1 MSETEITN
9 FKVIIFDC
17 YGTLADWETGIY
29 TALQPLLARF
39 PSSAKWTR
47 KEALLAFTAV
57 ETDLQRKDPS
67 MLYRDLLAKA
77 HGVLADGLRDID
89 APASSKEFTDASQQF
104 GASIKDW
111 PIFPDT
117 TDALRVLE
125 KHYKLVI
132 LSNVDHASFAHTHA
146 KLSNDA
152 AHLPVYAVPVSNPN
166 AHWLPKATPDS
177 RSPFSLI
184 LTAQDTGAYKPDP
197 RGMLSALEIIQ
208 KEFGVGKEQV
218 LVVAQSLYHDIEPSS
233 KLGVTGVWIDRQ
245 GASMGLETLGDGPK
259 WWKRFETLG
268 QMAEAVEAETETE
281 A

>member
-1 MSETEITN
+1 MSETGLKD

-17 YGTLADWETGIY
+17 YGTLADWETGIFN
-29 TALQPLLARF
+29 ALQPLLTHF

-47 KEALLAFTAV
+47 KDALLAFTEV
-57 ETDLQRKDPS
+57 EKNLQRKDPS
-67 MLYRDLLAKA
+67 MLYSDLLAKA
-77 HGVLADGLRDID
+77 HGVLAAGLRDND
-89 APASSKEFTDASQQF
+89 APDSGSSAQFPSELQNHNF

-117 TDALRVLE
+117 CDALRVLE

-146 KLSNDA
+146 QLSQDTN
-152 AHLPVYAVPVSNPN
+152 LPVYALPVPNPN
-166 AHWLPKATPDS
+166 SHWLPKTTPNS

-208 KEFGVGKEQV
+208 QEFGVGKEQV
-218 LVVAQSLYHDIEPSS
+218 LVVAQSLYHDVEPSS
-233 KLGVTGVWIDRQ
+233 KLGVSSVWIDRQ
-245 GASMGLETLGDGPK
+245 GAIMGLETLGQSPK
-259 WWKRFETLG
+259 WRNRFETLG
-268 QMAEAVEAETETE
+268 GMAEAVEKET
-281 A
+281 